1 MMPCW
6 SSKQTQIYIL
16 FMIQSTDHDTLPEVY
31 TTIPVLDQCDPR
43 NLGQF
48 FLFRKERST
57 EEFVQH

>member
-1 MMPCW
+1 
-6 SSKQTQIYIL
+6 
-16 FMIQSTDHDTLPEVY
+16 MIQSTDHDTLPEVY